1 MKQAPYSLEEAIQ
14 ICGEYNYLTGQAFDP
29 SMPINSTID
38 CVAVVPFDNVNK
50 RRFLIYYLLFNDAQS
65 ALNHEYKGQVY
76 DVLVIA
82 RSTED
87 ENDMLHESLHTWLDK
102 NRNLIHIQQPS
113 VYTTAVAI

>member
-1 MKQAPYSLEEAIQ
+1 MKQPPYSLEEAMK
-14 ICGEYNYLTGQAFDP
+14 ICSEYNYLAGHAFDP

-38 CVAVVPFDNVNK
+38 RVAVVPFDEVNK

-65 ALNHEYKGQVY
+65 ALTHEYKGLLY

-87 ENDMLHESLHTWLDK
+87 ENEMLHESLYPWLDK
-102 NRNLIHIQQPS
+102 NKHIVHIQPPTQ
-113 VYTTAVAI
+113 AIAI